1 MKRFLNQ
8 KIQAI
13 QPSGIRKFFDIANQM
28 ENVISLGVGEPD
40 FETPWHIREVGVD
53 TLNNGY
59 TFYTSNAGLLK
70 LREAIAERI
79 ERFYGAKYDPQHEVL
94 VTVGG
99 SEAIDLALRATLN
112 AGDEVIIPD
121 PSYVSY
127 LPCVQLADGVPVML
141 PLKEK
146 NNFKMVP
153 EDLEAVI
160 TPKTKI
166 LVLSFPNNPTGAIMT
181 RQDLEAII
189 PVIVKH
195 DLMVITDEIYADL
208 TYGDQSHTSII
219 SFPEMYDRTVYISG
233 FSKAYSMTGWRLG
246 YCAAPE
252 DLLIQMTKIHQFAIM
267 AAPTMSQYAGIEAIK
282 HGDEDIEEMRHSYDQ
297 RRKFLLQQMD
307 RLGIPC
313 FEPQGAFY
321 IFPNISQFG
330 LSSEDFAW
338 GLLEAEKVAVVPGTA
353 FGPSGEGFIRISYAY
368 SIKELRLAISRL
380 EKYITNL
387 KANH

>member
-79 ERFYGAKYDPQHEVL
+79 ERFYGAKYNPQHEVL

-146 NNFKMVP
+146 
-153 EDLEAVI
+153 I
-160 TPKTKI
+160 TLSWCQKI
-166 LVLSFPNNPTGAIMT
+166 LK
-181 RQDLEAII
+181 R
-189 PVIVKH
+189 
-195 DLMVITDEIYADL
+195 
-208 TYGDQSHTSII
+208 
-219 SFPEMYDRTVYISG
+219 
-233 FSKAYSMTGWRLG
+233 
-246 YCAAPE
+246 
-252 DLLIQMTKIHQFAIM
+252 
-267 AAPTMSQYAGIEAIK
+267 
-282 HGDEDIEEMRHSYDQ
+282 
-297 RRKFLLQQMD
+297 
-307 RLGIPC
+307 
-313 FEPQGAFY
+313 
-321 IFPNISQFG
+321 
-330 LSSEDFAW
+330 
-338 GLLEAEKVAVVPGTA
+338 
-353 FGPSGEGFIRISYAY
+353 
-368 SIKELRLAISRL
+368 
-380 EKYITNL
+380 
-387 KANH
+387 

>member
-1 MKRFLNQ
+1 M
-8 KIQAI
+8 
-13 QPSGIRKFFDIANQM
+13 
-28 ENVISLGVGEPD
+28 
-40 FETPWHIREVGVD
+40 
-53 TLNNGY
+53 
-59 TFYTSNAGLLK
+59 
-70 LREAIAERI
+70 
-79 ERFYGAKYDPQHEVL
+79 
-94 VTVGG
+94 
-99 SEAIDLALRATLN
+99 
-112 AGDEVIIPD
+112 
-121 PSYVSY
+121 
-127 LPCVQLADGVPVML
+127 
-141 PLKEK
+141 
-146 NNFKMVP
+146 P

>member
-146 NNFKMVP
+146 NNFKLVP

-380 EKYITNL
+380 EKYISNL

>member
-79 ERFYGAKYDPQHEVL
+79 ERFYGAKYNPQHEVL

-146 NNFKMVP
+146 NNFKLVP

>member
-338 GLLEAEKVAVVPGTA
+338 GLLEVEKVAVVPGTA

>member
-146 NNFKMVP
+146 NNFKLVP